1 MENAISVINEQEVLG
16 KQFRMYGTFEEPF
29 FLAKDVAEWIDY
41 AKTGKGAYDVS
52 KMLKTVDEDEKLI
65 RTIFVSGQDREA
77 WFLTEDGLY
86 EVLMQSRKPIAKQFK
101 KQVKAILKEIRKT
114 GSYGNNKKMTYMEI
128 VAACAN
134 QLVEQER
141 HLIALEDK
149 VTDLE
154 DKIGSLTRSYNGV
167 AFRHEVTNQKQQGQL
182 DNHEQRIDKVEVAF
196 ADHGP
201 AEELKAV
208 IADSVRVGYF
218 EDYEEAYNTF
228 YEILRNVHRVN
239 LTLRLTNLQAQRRR
253 QDGWSD
259 SKVNKLSKLDAITAS
274 PDIWPKVRNLIDNL
288 RSAIYGGE

>member
-1 MENAISVINEQEVLG
+1 M
-16 KQFRMYGTFEEPF
+16 T
-29 FLAKDVAEWIDY
+29 
-41 AKTGKGAYDVS
+41 
-52 KMLKTVDEDEKLI
+52 
-65 RTIFVSGQDREA
+65 TIQSSGQKRKM

-101 KQVKAILKEIRKT
+101 KKVKAILKEIRKT
-114 GSYGNNKKMTYMEI
+114 GSYMSNNKMTYMEI

-134 QLVEQER
+134 KLVEQEK
-141 HLIALEDK
+141 HLVALEDK
-149 VTDLE
+149 VINIE

-167 AFRHEVTNQKQQGQL
+167 AFRHEVTNQKQQEQL
-182 DNHEQRIDKVEVAF
+182 ENHEERIDRVEVAF

-239 LTLRLTNLQAQRRR
+239 LTLRLTNLQTQRRR

-288 RSAIYGGE
+288 RSAIHGGE